1 MRLIL
6 RVRKLGLGVNTV
18 NLKTVAATS
27 AMLFLTAC
35 GFQPLYGTRQ
45 AGSDVPHQL
54 EAITIDNPTDRV
66 TQLIRNR
73 FISTTR
79 PRQSP
84 THARFRLSISPRAQ
98 NDLAIRGFNTDVLR
112 KSYHLNAKYTL
123 ADLTSGKTLLKGSTF
138 SRVHFDTTAAPFSD
152 YRAKADAQ
160 ERAAREVADNIRTRI
175 AAYFSA
181 NNP

>member
-1 MRLIL
+1 MVGLEA
-6 RVRKLGLGVNTV
+6 GLGVYRV
-18 NLKTVAATS
+18 SFKTLSAIS

-35 GFQPLYGTRQ
+35 GFQPLYGTRE
-45 AGSDVPHQL
+45 AGLDVPGQL
-54 EAITIDNPTDRV
+54 SAIAIDNPTDRT
-66 TQLIRNR
+66 TQLIRNH

-79 PRQSP
+79 TRGSN
-84 THARFRLSISPRAQ
+84 TNTRYKLSIFPRSQ
-98 NDLAIRGFNTDVLR
+98 NDAAIRGFNTDVLR

-123 ADLTSGKTLLKGSTF
+123 ADLASGKTILKGSTF

-160 ERAAREVADNIRTRI
+160 ERAAREIADNIRTRI

-181 NNP
+181 KNP